1 MSSWNSFNSYAG
13 CPKPFLKT
21 RKAVTWK
28 KCIVGCIIAFRFP
41 QKWFQTH
48 CNRRKFFQTRQH
60 LKIITLLLSH
70 LIPKFSF
77 TQLYPLLSQEKA
89 KNIICLAFISQ
100 WHFKVVQEI
109 AERMVYKNL
118 WLFLKTLWQFPLSAS
133 FQCTYNANETN
144 INYGSDI

>member
-1 MSSWNSFNSYAG
+1 MQGVYSIE
-13 CPKPFLKT
+13 L
-21 RKAVTWK
+21 
-28 KCIVGCIIAFRFP
+28 RFP

-48 CNRRKFFQTRQH
+48 CNRRKFFKTRQH

-109 AERMVYKNL
+109 AERMVYKKL
-118 WLFLKTLWQFPLSAS
+118 WLF
-133 FQCTYNANETN
+133 
-144 INYGSDI
+144 